1 LKFVARRRV
10 AALNRRAWNDVS
22 AAWNERD
29 DQRQALRDL
38 RRPGG
43 TLWPE
48 ERVLLGP
55 VRGRSLLHLQCGA
68 GEDSLSWARLGARVT
83 GVDLAER
90 RVEAAR
96 VRAARLNVPARFL
109 AGNVVRLPLPARSFD
124 LVYTSRGALVWI
136 PDLMR
141 WAREIARVLKPGGR
155 FLLCDE
161 HPFLYCLVQR
171 GRRAPHVGWDY
182 FDQRVRVW
190 RGWWFMKGGGPKS
203 PKAETD
209 WKLSDTL
216 NALAGAGLVLR
227 RTRELAA
234 ASAMDFW
241 LPPRRRGILPQTLM
255 LLFEKPR
262 GREAISRRT
271 P

>member
-1 LKFVARRRV
+1 MFVPRSRV

-22 AAWNERD
+22 AAWNEREE
-29 DQRQALRDL
+29 QRAALRDIR
-38 RRPGG
+38 RRPCG

-48 ERVLLGP
+48 EPAFLGR
-55 VRGRSLLHLQCGA
+55 VRGARLLHLQCGA
-68 GEDSLSWARLGARVT
+68 GEDTLSWARLGARAT
-83 GVDLAER
+83 GLDIAER
-90 RVEAAR
+90 RIEAAR
-96 VRAARLNVPARFL
+96 ERAARLRVPATFVTGDV
-109 AGNVVRLPLPARSFD
+109 ARLPFPARRFD
-124 LVYTSRGALVWI
+124 VVYTSRGALVWI
-136 PDLMR
+136 PDLTR
-141 WAREIARVLKPGGR
+141 WAREIVRVLRPGGR

-182 FDQRVRVW
+182 FDQRVRAW

-203 PKAETD
+203 PKAETC

-227 RTRELAA
+227 RTRELTAA
-234 ASAMDFW
+234 AAMAYW

-255 LLFEKPR
+255 LLCEKPR
-262 GREAISRRT
+262 
-271 P
+271 